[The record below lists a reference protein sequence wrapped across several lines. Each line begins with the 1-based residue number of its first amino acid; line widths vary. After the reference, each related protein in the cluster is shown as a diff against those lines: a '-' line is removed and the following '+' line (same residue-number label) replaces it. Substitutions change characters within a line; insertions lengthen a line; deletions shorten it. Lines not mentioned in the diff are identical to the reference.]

1 MLDKERTLLNE
12 ATVVIFIVEN
22 EHVKG
27 DSLQRQMPIHGRG
40 RLWLHLHFVL
50 GLTDVRFQVVVVD
63 AWPCQPKLSEL
74 TYGHLK

>member
-1 MLDKERTLLNE
+1 MRPFSHLLSNITIGANKIAHGSRPMLDKERTLLNE

-40 RLWLHLHFVL
+40 RL
-50 GLTDVRFQVVVVD
+50 
-63 AWPCQPKLSEL
+63 
-74 TYGHLK
+74 